1 MSANNFFTF
10 LAGAATGAAV
20 AWLLTSEKGKQ
31 TAEELKRRAAED
43 LGELEN
49 TVEDLKFKAEGAAKA
64 AAQTVKEA
72 VGKD

>member
-10 LAGAATGAAV
+10 LVGAAAGAAV
-20 AWLLTSEKGKQ
+20 AWLLTSEKGQQ
-31 TAEELKRRAAED
+31 TAQELKQRAAEG

-49 TVEDLKFKAEGAAKA
+49 AVEDLKFKAEGAAKS

-72 VGKD
+72 VGMD